1 MSELEEKISRQ
12 TVIMNLA
19 TEAVKM
25 LLDECHTIDINAHG
39 GIFGTALQAAAYSGQ
54 AKTVQMLLRR
64 KDRVICNERCG
75 KYGSALNAAV
85 IRGHWDIVELLLEA
99 GEKPDYHM
107 LQEPDEEFLTQIREE
122 HGWVAEERYR
132 KFWEVE
138 KRNF

>member
-64 KDRVICNERCG
+64 KDRFICNERCG
-75 KYGSALNAAV
+75 SMAV
-85 IRGHWDIVELLLEA
+85 R
-99 GEKPDYHM
+99 
-107 LQEPDEEFLTQIREE
+107 LTQPSS
-122 HGWVAEERYR
+122 
-132 KFWEVE
+132 EVTGILL
-138 KRNF
+138 NFCLKLGKARLPYATRTR